1 MKQLVSSMLLVLAFV
16 GHAHADTGVYQI
28 IGNNHADLE
37 RYAASKKDA
46 LDLVKTLQAEIVK
59 SRTVVDR
66 YRLEGPLPELQEQS
80 DRFTALTRDAD
91 DKFGVAASRPLPQC
105 VKMASMAQ
113 FYWDEQLRAV
123 ETGAVDSSPLR
134 RAKKYYDETVA
145 ECRIAVKKPP
155 KAEIFVS
162 GPPGSPSPAL
172 SCDEI
177 ADLSEETDG
186 QNLTWVCPKNVRLR

>member
-1 MKQLVSSMLLVLAFV
+1 MKQLVSFMLLGLASMSY
-16 GHAHADTGVYQI
+16 GYADTGVYQI

-37 RYAASKKDA
+37 RYATSKKDA
-46 LDLVKTLQAEIVK
+46 RDLVTTLQAETIK
-59 SRTVVDR
+59 SRALIER
-66 YRLEGPLPELQEQS
+66 YRREGPLPELQEQS
-80 DRFTALTRDAD
+80 DRFTALTKDAD
-91 DKFGVAASRPLPQC
+91 DKFGVAAYKPLPQC

-123 ETGAVDSSPLR
+123 ETGTIEPSPVR
-134 RAKKYYDETVA
+134 RAKKYYDETVT
-145 ECRIAVKKPP
+145 ECRNAVKKPP

-162 GPPGSPSPAL
+162 GPAGSPSPAL

-186 QNLTWVCPKNVRLR
+186 QNATWVCPKNVRLR